1 MAKKYNFYAGP
12 AILPQEVMK
21 KAQEE
26 LLDFNGIGLSIM
38 EISHRSK
45 DFEGVITTAEAK
57 IRSLLGVPENYKVLF
72 LQGGASLQFG
82 MIPMN
87 LLKGTRRPTTC
98 IPANGPRRPS
108 RKPSCSAR

>member
-21 KAQEE
+21 KAQDE

-45 DFEGVITTAEAK
+45 DFEAVINTAEAK
-57 IRSLLGVPENYKVLF
+57 IRSCS
-72 LQGGASLQFG
+72 ACRRT
-82 MIPMN
+82 
-87 LLKGTRRPTTC
+87 TR
-98 IPANGPRRPS
+98 
-108 RKPSCSAR
+108 SCSCRAAPACSSAWSP

>member
-21 KAQEE
+21 KAQDE

-45 DFEGVITTAEAK
+45 DFEGGDQHGRGQDPLA
-57 IRSLLGVPENYKVLF
+57 
-72 LQGGASLQFG
+72 
-82 MIPMN
+82 
-87 LLKGTRRPTTC
+87 
-98 IPANGPRRPS
+98 
-108 RKPSCSAR
+108 CSACRRTTR

>member
-21 KAQEE
+21 KAQAE

-45 DFEGVITTAEAK
+45 DFEAVINTAEAK
-57 IRSLLGVPENYKVLF
+57 IRSLLGVPENYTVMF
-72 LQGGASLQFG
+72 LQGGSSSG
-82 MIPMN
+82 
-87 LLKGTRRPTTC
+87 
-98 IPANGPRRPS
+98 S
-108 RKPSCSAR
+108 